1 LEEAVMMD
9 RRSFLK
15 TGAAFGMATL
25 PAAPGGSAPLS
36 AGDDPLG
43 VRKDFPV
50 TEKMT
55 YINCAYVGP
64 MPRVVH
70 AAALQ
75 YAEEQLLN
83 PAIGLDI
90 SMERKE
96 RARAKFAELFGAKPE
111 EIALLFSTSDAENI
125 VTRALDLKPGD
136 NVVIDE
142 LHFITTFVLYRE
154 LEKSKGIE
162 LRIVPHKDGRAPIEA
177 FEAKVD
183 RRTRLISVAWVSNRN
198 GYRHHLPSLAEL
210 AHRNGGLLFADG
222 IQALGCFPANLHQ
235 EGVDFVGGNSYKWL
249 LASWGAAPFY
259 VREEHL
265 DRILPDRFGHNQVA
279 ENLPDFHFRLHESAK
294 KYEYAGLNYG
304 AVAQLEASLGY
315 LSGVGLPRVE
325 EHTVALA
332 RELRDGIASLGFEM
346 FTPPENPSAIV
357 SFIHGRD
364 PKVVKQAL
372 HDEKISVTLREN
384 DAQIRA
390 SVGLYNNRS
399 DVTHLLGVLAK
410 LA

>member
-1 LEEAVMMD
+1 MID

-15 TGAAFGMATL
+15 SGAACGMAFSV
-25 PAAPGGSAPLS
+25 ASRGVAFSS
-36 AGDDPLG
+36 GDDPLG
-43 VRKDFPV
+43 IRKDFPV

-70 AAALQ
+70 EAALQ

-96 RARAKFAELFGAKPE
+96 SARRKFAELFGAKSE
-111 EIALLFSTSDAENI
+111 EVALLFSTSDAENI

-154 LEKSKGIE
+154 LEKTNGIE
-162 LRIVPHKDGRAPIEA
+162 LRIVPHRDGRAPVDD
-177 FEAKVD
+177 FEARVD

-210 AHRNGGLLFADG
+210 AHRNGGYLFADG
-222 IQALGCFPANLHQ
+222 IQALGCFPADLHE
-235 EGVDFVGGNSYKWL
+235 EGADFVGGNSYKWL

-265 DRILPDRFGHNQVA
+265 ALIRPDRFGHNQVA
-279 ENLPDFHFRLHESAK
+279 EDLPDFRFRLHETAK

-315 LSGVGLPRVE
+315 LSDVGLSRVE
-325 EHTVALA
+325 GHTVALA
-332 RELRDGIASLGFEM
+332 RELRDGVAKLGYEM
-346 FTPPENPSAIV
+346 FTPPDNPSAIV
-357 SFIHGRD
+357 SFVHGRD
-364 PKVVKQAL
+364 PKLVKQAL

-384 DAQIRA
+384 DTQIRA
-390 SVGLYNNRS
+390 SVGLFNNRS
-399 DVTHLLGVLAK
+399 DIVHLLEMLAK
-410 LA
+410 MT

>member
-1 LEEAVMMD
+1 MD

-15 TGAAFGMATL
+15 TSAAFGMAL
-25 PAAPGGSAPLS
+25 PVASRGLALP

-43 VRKDFPV
+43 VRNDFPV
-50 TEKMT
+50 TEKLT

-70 AAALQ
+70 EAALR
-75 YAEEQLLN
+75 YAEEQLLT
-83 PAIGLDI
+83 PAVGLDI

-96 RARAKFAELFGAKPE
+96 RARARFAELFGAKPE

-125 VTRALDLKPGD
+125 VTRALDLKAGD

-154 LEKSKGIE
+154 LEKSSGIE
-162 LRIVPHKDGRAPIEA
+162 LRIVPHKDGRAPIED
-177 FEAKVD
+177 FEARVD

-198 GYRHHLPSLAEL
+198 GYRHHLPSLADL
-210 AHRNGGLLFADG
+210 AHRNGGFLFADG
-222 IQALGCFPANLHQ
+222 IQALGCFPSNLHE
-235 EGVDFVGGNSYKWL
+235 EGADFVCGNSYKWL
-249 LASWGAAPFY
+249 LSSWGAAPFF

-265 DRILPDRFGHNQVA
+265 DRIRPDRFGHNQVA
-279 ENLPDFHFRLHESAK
+279 ENLPDFHFRLHGTAK

-304 AVAQLEASLGY
+304 AVAQLEAALGY
-315 LSGVGLPRVE
+315 LKSVGLSRIE

-332 RELRDGIASLGFEM
+332 RELRDGVAKLGYEM
-346 FTPPENPSAIV
+346 FTPPNNPSAIT

-364 PKVVKQAL
+364 PKEVKQVL
-372 HDEKISVTLREN
+372 HEEKISVTLR
-384 DAQIRA
+384 DDDTQIRA
-390 SVGLYNNRS
+390 SVGLYNNRK
-399 DVTHLLGVLAK
+399 DVEHLLQVLAK

>member
-1 LEEAVMMD
+1 MSPID

-15 TGAAFGMATL
+15 TSAAFGLTSL
-25 PAAPGGSAPLS
+25 PAASGGLALP

-50 TEKMT
+50 TEKLT
-55 YINCAYVGP
+55 YINSAYVGP

-70 AAALQ
+70 EAAVR
-75 YAEEQLLN
+75 YAEEQLLT

-96 RARAKFAELFGAKPE
+96 KARALFAELFGAKPE
-111 EIALLFSTSDAENI
+111 EVALLFSTSDAENI

-142 LHFITTFVLYRE
+142 LHFTTTFVLYRE
-154 LEKSKGIE
+154 LEKTKGIE
-162 LRIVPHKDGRAPIEA
+162 LRIVPHKEGRAPIED
-177 FEAKVD
+177 FEARTD

-198 GYRHHLPSLAEL
+198 GYRHHLPALADL
-210 AHRNGGLLFADG
+210 AHRHGGFLFADG
-222 IQALGCFPANLHQ
+222 IQALGCFPTNLHQ
-235 EGVDFVGGNSYKWL
+235 EGADFVCGNSYKWL
-249 LASWGAAPFY
+249 FSSWGAAPFY

-265 DRILPDRFGHNQVA
+265 ERIRPDRFGHNQVA
-279 ENLPDFHFRLHESAK
+279 KSLPDFRFELHTTAK
-294 KYEYAGLNYG
+294 QYEYAGLNYG

-315 LSGVGLPRVE
+315 LAKAGLARIE
-325 EHTVALA
+325 EHSVALA
-332 RELRDGIASLGFEM
+332 RELRDGVAKLGYEM
-346 FTPPENPSAIV
+346 FTPAANPSAIV

-364 PKVVKQAL
+364 PKEVKKVL
-372 HDEKISVTLREN
+372 HQENISVTLREN
-384 DAQIRA
+384 DAHIRA
-390 SVGLYNNRS
+390 SVALFNNRS
-399 DVTHLLGVLAK
+399 DIAHLLQVLAK